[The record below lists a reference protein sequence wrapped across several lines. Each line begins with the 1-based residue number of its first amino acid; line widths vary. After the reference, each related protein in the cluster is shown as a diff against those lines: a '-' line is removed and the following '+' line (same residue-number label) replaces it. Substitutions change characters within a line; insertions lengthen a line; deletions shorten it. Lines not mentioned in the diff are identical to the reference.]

1 MRKPFAVLLA
11 SFLLQTSVHAADKIR
26 IGFPDLAAQFLPLPL
41 GEVKGFF
48 HEEGLQAEFIRIR
61 PAISSAAL
69 IAGETDYDT
78 VIGNG
83 IAAAIRGLPVRIVAA
98 YVPAAPIALIA
109 RPEFKSVPDLR
120 GKTIGLNTYG
130 GALESI
136 ARLMFKHFGLDPDRD
151 AKFLATGTIDSR
163 FAAMKQSL
171 TAATLGS
178 PPIDFLGRK
187 LGFIVI
193 ARAHELFSFPA
204 SGLVASARKIKE
216 KPDEVKRVIKA
227 GIKANRYIQQ
237 NREGTI
243 QVMIAWLKI
252 DKEIAAV
259 TYDSVVKAYN
269 DDGSVPESGLRLNI
283 EEAKRVGKLER
294 EISFA
299 EVADLTILREAQ
311 KDLGLKAK

>member
-1 MRKPFAVLLA
+1 
-11 SFLLQTSVHAADKIR
+11 
-26 IGFPDLAAQFLPLPL
+26 
-41 GEVKGFF
+41 
-48 HEEGLQAEFIRIR
+48 
-61 PAISSAAL
+61 
-69 IAGETDYDT
+69 
-78 VIGNG
+78 
-83 IAAAIRGLPVRIVAA
+83 
-98 YVPAAPIALIA
+98 
-109 RPEFKSVPDLR
+109 
-120 GKTIGLNTYG
+120 
-130 GALESI
+130 
-136 ARLMFKHFGLDPDRD
+136 
-151 AKFLATGTIDSR
+151 
-163 FAAMKQSL
+163 MKQNL

-243 QVMIAWLKI
+243 QVMVAWLKI

-269 DDGSVPESGLRLNI
+269 EDGGVPESGLRLNI
-283 EEAKRVGKLER
+283 EEAKRVGKVDR

-311 KDLGLKAK
+311 KELGLKAK

>member
-1 MRKPFAVLLA
+1 MKKIFLALLSIYVLHA
-11 SFLLQTSVHAADKIR
+11 SADAADKVR

-41 GEVKGFF
+41 GEAKGFF
-48 HEEGLQAEFIRIR
+48 QEEGLQAEFIRIR

-69 IAGETDYDT
+69 IAAEIDYDA

-83 IAAAIRGLPVRIVAA
+83 IAAAIRGLPVRVVAA

-109 RPEFKSVPDLR
+109 RPEIKSIPDLR
-120 GKTIGLNTYG
+120 GKPIGLNTFG

-163 FAAMKQSL
+163 FAAMKQNL

-204 SGLVASARKIKE
+204 SGLVASVRKIKE

-243 QVMIAWLKI
+243 QVMVAWLKI

-269 DDGSVPESGLRLNI
+269 EDGGVPESGLRLNI
-283 EEAKRVGKLER
+283 EEAKRVGKVDR

-311 KDLGLKAK
+311 KELALKAK

>member
-1 MRKPFAVLLA
+1 MKKMIGVLLTLCVFLPFA
-11 SFLLQTSVHAADKIR
+11 QAAEKIR

-41 GEVKGFF
+41 GEVKGLF

-69 IAGETDYDT
+69 IAAEIDYDA

-83 IAAAIRGLPVRIVAA
+83 IAAAIRGLPVKIIAA
-98 YVPAAPIALIA
+98 YVPATPMALIA
-109 RPEFKSVPDLR
+109 RPEFKSVPELR

-136 ARLMFKHFGLDPDRD
+136 ARLMFKHFGLDPDKD
-151 AKFLATGTIDSR
+151 AKFLPTGTVDSR
-163 FAAMKQSL
+163 FAAMQQNL

-178 PPIDFLGRK
+178 PPIDFLGKK
-187 LGFIVI
+187 LGFMVI

-204 SGLVASARKIKE
+204 SGLVASVKKIKE
-216 KPDEVKRVIKA
+216 RPDEVKRVIKA
-227 GIKANRYIQQ
+227 GIKANRYIRQ
-237 NREGTI
+237 NRDGTM
-243 QVMIAWLKI
+243 QFMSAWLKI

-269 DDGSVPESGLRLNI
+269 DDGGVPESGLRLVI
-283 EEAKRVGKLER
+283 EEAKRVGKVER
-294 EISFA
+294 EISIT

-311 KDLGLKAK
+311 RELTAKTK

>member
-1 MRKPFAVLLA
+1 MRTIFVALLA
-11 SFLLQTSVHAADKIR
+11 YFLLHTSVCAAEKVR

-41 GEVKGFF
+41 GEAKGFF
-48 HEEGLQAEFIRIR
+48 QEEGLQAEFIRIR

-69 IAGETDYDT
+69 VSGEIDYDA

-83 IAAAIRGLPVRIVAA
+83 IAAAIRGLPVKIVAA

-109 RPEFKSVPDLR
+109 RPEFKSVPELR
-120 GKTIGLNTYG
+120 GKPIGLNTFG

-163 FAAMKQSL
+163 FAAMKQNL

-243 QVMIAWLKI
+243 QVMTAWLKI

-269 DDGSVPESGLRLNI
+269 EDGGVPESGLRLSI
-283 EEAKRVGKLER
+283 EEAKRVGKVDR

-311 KDLGLKAK
+311 KELGLKAK

>member
-1 MRKPFAVLLA
+1 MRRLFAVLLV
-11 SFLLQTSVHAADKIR
+11 SFLLLTSVHAADKIR

-48 HEEGLQAEFIRIR
+48 QEEGLQAEFIRIR
-61 PAISSAAL
+61 PAISPAAL
-69 IAGETDYDT
+69 VSGEIDHDT

-83 IAAAIRGLPVRIVAA
+83 IAAAIRGFPVKTVAA
-98 YVPAAPIALIA
+98 YVPAAPMALIA
-109 RPEFKSVPDLR
+109 RPEFKSVTELR

-136 ARLMFKHFGLDPDRD
+136 ARLMFKHFGLDPDKD
-151 AKFLATGTIDSR
+151 AKFLPTGTMDSR
-163 FAAMKQSL
+163 FAAMKQNL
-171 TAATLGS
+171 TAATWGS

-252 DKEIAAV
+252 DNEIAAV
-259 TYDSVVKAYN
+259 TYDSVVKAFN
-269 DDGSVPESGLRLNI
+269 DDGSVPESGLRLSI
-283 EEAKRVGKLER
+283 EEAKRIGKVER
-294 EISFA
+294 EISFTD
-299 EVADLTILREAQ
+299 VADLTILREAQ
-311 KDLGLKAK
+311 KELAAKTK